1 MQVAANT
8 RGVALMQELV
18 RRPSTIIIII
28 NNPLSTSSN
37 IGSCCALMCPDVLCF
52 VKVVAYGLATVSAYM
67 GHIQAAAEGAV
78 RAMLRSCIRDC
89 VVSLLS

>member
-1 MQVAANT
+1 
-8 RGVALMQELV
+8 
-18 RRPSTIIIII
+18 
-28 NNPLSTSSN
+28 
-37 IGSCCALMCPDVLCF
+37 MCPDVLCF